1 MHRAGGPQQPLSG
14 SPKRLRPASTVSFS
28 RLPVPS
34 PRPLPAPAHS
44 LAPVGGPVLPLP
56 SLPSPSG
63 RCPQV
68 PIELPGTTTSPP
80 PLHPC
85 TLVQR
90 LICFQV
96 RSADWGGGADGPGS
110 SPGFATHQLCDLGHS
125 PILSMLPSDHENK
138 GIHLPGLHV
147 RHSDQWPSKPSEKML
162 L

>member
-90 LICFQV
+90 HPVSKFAVQTGVGGQMAQAQAPALPPTSSVTLDIPLSSLCSQV
-96 RSADWGGGADGPGS
+96 IMKTKVSTSQGY
-110 SPGFATHQLCDLGHS
+110 
-125 PILSMLPSDHENK
+125 M
-138 GIHLPGLHV
+138 
-147 RHSDQWPSKPSEKML
+147 
-162 L
+162 